1 MSTTQRTDTAHDPSL
16 DSTPDPA
23 QRLIDSIAAGTGI
36 PAGLFAADAVLD
48 ATVPLW
54 RYETSG
60 GEAIGRELGNW
71 YRDPASID
79 KVVRRPIPGG
89 VAVELDF
96 SWEDGGVPHAS
107 HQLHLLTIDGAT
119 IAADTVFCGGRWNAE
134 LLAEMEAAR
143 AH

>member
-1 MSTTQRTDTAHDPSL
+1 MSIVTTHVNQNN
-16 DSTPDPA
+16 DPA
-23 QRLIDSIAAGTGI
+23 RRLIESIEAGTGI
-36 PAGLFAADAVLD
+36 PTDLFAPDAILD

-54 RYETSG
+54 RYETTG
-60 GEAIGRELGNW
+60 GEAIGRELGRW
-71 YRDPASID
+71 YKDPATID

-89 VAVELDF
+89 VALELDF
-96 SWEDGGVPHAS
+96 SWEDGGVPHAA
-107 HQLHLLTIDGAT
+107 HQLHLLTIDGGA